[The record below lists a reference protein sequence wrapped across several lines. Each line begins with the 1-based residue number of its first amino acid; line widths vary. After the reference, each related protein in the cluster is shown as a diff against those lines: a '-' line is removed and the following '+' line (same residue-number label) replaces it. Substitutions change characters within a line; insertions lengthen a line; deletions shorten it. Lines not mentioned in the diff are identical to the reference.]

1 MKEGNTGLTGAL
13 EAVLFAM
20 GEPVARSVL
29 AKALGTD
36 ENTVEKAAE
45 ELSEIYN
52 REEHGIHLISL
63 DESYQIGTKPCYY
76 SNLITI
82 ASMPEK
88 PVLSE
93 TVLETLAIIAYRQP
107 VTKAEIS
114 KIRGVSSDHA
124 VSKLV
129 EYGLIKEAGRLNAP
143 GRPMLFVTTKE
154 FLRRFGM
161 ESLGQL
167 PETKPYK
174 KKEDTMDSEIDTE
187 DSMDFEMKTEDGL
200 NPEKKISG
208 SGLENTDMEE

>member
-29 AKALGTD
+29 AKALETD
-36 ENTVEKAAE
+36 EDTVEKAAA

-52 REEHGIHLISL
+52 REERGIHLISL
-63 DESYQIGTKPCYY
+63 DESYQLGTKPCYY

-174 KKEDTMDSEIDTE
+174 KKENTQDSEMEAEEIMDSEKNNTMDSE
-187 DSMDFEMKTEDGL
+187 S
-200 NPEKKISG
+200 
-208 SGLENTDMEE
+208 ENTELEE

>member
-1 MKEGNTGLTGAL
+1 M
-13 EAVLFAM
+13 
-20 GEPVARSVL
+20 
-29 AKALGTD
+29 
-36 ENTVEKAAE
+36 EKAAA

-52 REEHGIHLISL
+52 REERGIHLISL
-63 DESYQIGTKPCYY
+63 DESYQLGTKPCYY

-174 KKEDTMDSEIDTE
+174 KKENTQDSEMEAEEIMDSEKNNTMDSE
-187 DSMDFEMKTEDGL
+187 S
-200 NPEKKISG
+200 
-208 SGLENTDMEE
+208 ENTELEE

>member
-29 AKALGTD
+29 AKALETD
-36 ENTVEKAAE
+36 EDTVEKAAA

-52 REEHGIHLISL
+52 REERGIHLISL
-63 DESYQIGTKPCYY
+63 DESYQLGTKPCYY

-174 KKEDTMDSEIDTE
+174 KKENTQDSEIEAEEIMDSEKNNTMDSE
-187 DSMDFEMKTEDGL
+187 S
-200 NPEKKISG
+200 
-208 SGLENTDMEE
+208 ENTELEE

>member
-20 GEPVARSVL
+20 GEPVSRSVL
-29 AKALGTD
+29 AKALETD
-36 ENTVEKAAE
+36 ENTVEKAAA
-45 ELSEIYN
+45 ELSEIYK

-63 DESYQIGTKPCYY
+63 DESYQLGTKPCYY

-174 KKEDTMDSEIDTE
+174 KKENTQDSEMEAEEIMDSEKNNTMDSE
-187 DSMDFEMKTEDGL
+187 S
-200 NPEKKISG
+200 
-208 SGLENTDMEE
+208 ENTELEE

>member
-20 GEPVARSVL
+20 GEPVSRSVL

-36 ENTVEKAAE
+36 ENTVEKAAA

-52 REEHGIHLISL
+52 REERGIHLISL
-63 DESYQIGTKPCYY
+63 DESYQLGTKPCYY

-174 KKEDTMDSEIDTE
+174 KKENTQDSEIEAEEIMDSEKNNTMDSE
-187 DSMDFEMKTEDGL
+187 S
-200 NPEKKISG
+200 
-208 SGLENTDMEE
+208 ENTELEE

>member
-13 EAVLFAM
+13 EAILFAM

-29 AKALGTD
+29 AKALETD
-36 ENTVEKAAE
+36 EDTVEKAAA

-52 REEHGIHLISL
+52 REERGIHLISL
-63 DESYQIGTKPCYY
+63 DESYQLGTKPCYY

-174 KKEDTMDSEIDTE
+174 KKENTQDSEMEAEEIMDSEKNNTMDSE
-187 DSMDFEMKTEDGL
+187 S
-200 NPEKKISG
+200 
-208 SGLENTDMEE
+208 ENTELEE

>member
-20 GEPVARSVL
+20 GEPVSRSVL
-29 AKALGTD
+29 AKALETD
-36 ENTVEKAAE
+36 ENTVEKAAA

-52 REEHGIHLISL
+52 REERGIHLISL
-63 DESYQIGTKPCYY
+63 DESYQLGTKPCYY

-167 PETKPYK
+167 PETKTHK
-174 KKEDTMDSEIDTE
+174 KKEDTQDSEIEAEEIMDSEKNNTM
-187 DSMDFEMKTEDGL
+187 DSE
-200 NPEKKISG
+200 S
-208 SGLENTDMEE
+208 ENTELEE

>member
-1 MKEGNTGLTGAL
+1 MKEGKTGLTGAL

-20 GEPVARSVL
+20 GEPVSRSVL

-36 ENTVEKAAE
+36 EDTVEKAAA
-45 ELSEIYN
+45 ELSEIYD

-63 DESYQIGTKPCYY
+63 DESYQLGTKPCYY

-167 PETKPYK
+167 PETKTHK
-174 KKEDTMDSEIDTE
+174 KKEDTID
-187 DSMDFEMKTEDGL
+187 
-200 NPEKKISG
+200 
-208 SGLENTDMEE
+208 SGLEKEDTMNSGSEGADNIGLESTF

>member
-1 MKEGNTGLTGAL
+1 MEEGKTGLTGAL

-29 AKALGTD
+29 AKALETD
-36 ENTVEKAAE
+36 EDTVEKAAA
-45 ELSEIYN
+45 ELSDIYN
-52 REEHGIHLISL
+52 GEDRGIHLIRL
-63 DESYQIGTKPCYY
+63 DESYQLGTKPCYY
-76 SNLITI
+76 PNLITI

-114 KIRGVSSDHA
+114 KIRGVASDHA

-129 EYGLIKEAGRLNAP
+129 EYGLVKEAGRLSAP

-161 ESLGQL
+161 ETLGQL

-174 KKEDTMDSEIDTE
+174 KKEDTIDFGMETE
-187 DSMDFEMKTEDGL
+187 TEADF
-200 NPEKKISG
+200 G
-208 SGLENTDMEE
+208 S

>member
-20 GEPVARSVL
+20 GEPVARSLL
-29 AKALGTD
+29 AKALETD
-36 ENTVEKAAE
+36 EDTVEKAAA

-52 REEHGIHLISL
+52 REERGIHLISL
-63 DESYQIGTKPCYY
+63 DESYQLGTKPCYY

-174 KKEDTMDSEIDTE
+174 KKENTQDSEMEAEEIMDSEKNNTMDSE
-187 DSMDFEMKTEDGL
+187 S
-200 NPEKKISG
+200 
-208 SGLENTDMEE
+208 ENTELEE